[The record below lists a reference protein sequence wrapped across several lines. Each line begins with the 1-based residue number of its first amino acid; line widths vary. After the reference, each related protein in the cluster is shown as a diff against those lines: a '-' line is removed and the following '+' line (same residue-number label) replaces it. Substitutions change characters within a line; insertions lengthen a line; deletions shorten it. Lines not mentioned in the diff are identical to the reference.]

1 MRFMSSLLRHK
12 TMSNRLLKALASH
25 KDSQEDARLFCM
37 LCSIRGAY
45 DFSTTGVQLTEPRK
59 RALFMPPN

>member
-1 MRFMSSLLRHK
+1 
-12 TMSNRLLKALASH
+12 MSNRLLKALASH